1 MTQTKSLTYTKQHNI
16 TLGIVALERDSLIRQ
31 EVKAMNQREKLELA
45 CRDAVLKLGHNID
58 EVSEASGLTSSEIR
72 TLIDSPQAIVS
83 DLKALAG
90 IV

>member
-1 MTQTKSLTYTKQHNI
+1 MTQIKSLTYTEQHNI

-45 CRDAVLKLGHNID
+45 CRDAVLKLGHNVD
-58 EVSEASGLTSSEIR
+58 EVSEASGLTPGEIR
-72 TLIDSPQAIVS
+72 ALVDASQSTEN
-83 DLKALAG
+83 DLKVLAG

>member
-1 MTQTKSLTYTKQHNI
+1 MTQTKSLTYKKQDNF

-45 CRDAVLKLGHNID
+45 CRDAVLKLGHNVD
-58 EVSEASGLTSSEIR
+58 EVSEASGLTTNEIR
-72 TLIDSPQAIVS
+72 TLVDSSHARVD

-90 IV
+90 II

>member
-1 MTQTKSLTYTKQHNI
+1 MTQTKSLTYTKQHNL

-45 CRDAVLKLGHNID
+45 CRDAVLKLGHNVD
-58 EVSEASGLTSSEIR
+58 EVSEASGLTPSEVR
-72 TLIDSPQAIVS
+72 TLVHSYQAVNE